1 MRAKVNFE
9 VLASAWNFQA
19 SKMSEIFDG
28 QVSQKIESLDLVYKS
43 EDLEVFCTLKKTNP
57 TDLKMKAVRMV
68 YKMENYYSS
77 EDLISLH
84 TEAVVEFHRMA
95 SSQATFFI
103 IFPNYVQIHIEGI
116 FKYSLLDFFDVNFTT
131 QPTKTIELV
140 LTMTISNIPSVT
152 LLIHEMKEKNVGIF
166 IFEQVRDKKRKKTV
180 TIAKRLDSLY
190 TGELLKK
197 PVHIRLTF

>member
-1 MRAKVNFE
+1 MLDKVKFE
-9 VLASAWNFQA
+9 VLASAWKFQA
-19 SKMSEIFDG
+19 SKMSEIFDSE
-28 QVSQKIESLDLVYKS
+28 VSQKIESLDLVYKN
-43 EDLEVFCTLKKTNP
+43 EDLEVFGTLKKTDP
-57 TDLKMKAVRMV
+57 TDLKAVRMV
-68 YKMENYYSS
+68 YKMANYYSS

-84 TEAVVEFHRMA
+84 TEAVAEFHRMA
-95 SSQATFFI
+95 KNQATFFI
-103 IFPNYVQIHIEGI
+103 SFPEYVQIHIEGS
-116 FKYSLLDFFDVNFTT
+116 FKYSLEDFFDDNFKTR
-131 QPTKTIELV
+131 PTKTIELV
-140 LTMTISNIPSVT
+140 LTMTMSIIPSVT